1 MIEFDIDTARLALAA
16 GTGKIVTKAG
26 EPVEITCWDTG
37 PEYEFY
43 KLLGNIKSPLPML
56 ERRGVGWSR
65 DGKYLMNGDNSEND
79 LVIKPTIT

>member
-43 KLLGNIKSPLPML
+43 KLMGNIKSPFPMY
-56 ERRGVGWSR
+56 ERKGVGWSR
-65 DGKYLMNGDNSEND
+65 DGKYFMSGGDSEND